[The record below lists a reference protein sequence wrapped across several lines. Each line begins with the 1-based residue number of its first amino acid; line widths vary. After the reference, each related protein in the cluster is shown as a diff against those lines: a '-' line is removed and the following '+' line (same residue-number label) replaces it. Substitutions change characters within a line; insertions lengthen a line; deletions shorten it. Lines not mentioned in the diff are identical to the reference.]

1 VLGII
6 LAGLG
11 WAAVLLRNSRALT
24 LWVVAEPPC
33 RDARGQYDSGEFKR
47 CAYRCDIF
55 WVVFVFFFFIFFF
68 YYFGALIVRR
78 SSSVCE
84 SNAGADGA
92 AAESSSN
99 TSLGPSHQ
107 TRPPRQIL
115 GESKSR
121 RRDLLHSTPT
131 RKGREMGAAH
141 YPICRGRV
149 MKASPAGPS
158 RS

>member
-55 WVVFVFFFFIFFF
+55 GGCLLSFFFVLFCFIV
-68 YYFGALIVRR
+68 LV
-78 SSSVCE
+78 
-84 SNAGADGA
+84 
-92 AAESSSN
+92 
-99 TSLGPSHQ
+99 
-107 TRPPRQIL
+107 
-115 GESKSR
+115 
-121 RRDLLHSTPT
+121 HS
-131 RKGREMGAAH
+131 
-141 YPICRGRV
+141 
-149 MKASPAGPS
+149 
-158 RS
+158 